1 MLPSSLFACSI
12 PQSFTAIL
20 CTAIFELITIEPV
33 FIPLLIYIT
42 SVKRYQ
48 HMNSSRYYLLTFL
61 TQITSA
67 GRQLYSVVKLV
78 IAIMTTLVKY
88 SVALVFKLTNKSR
101 LFEITFHFY
110 LLLTKWNSST
120 LMKKKK
126 KYKYFKGI
134 MI

>member
-12 PQSFTAIL
+12 PQSFTAIF

-48 HMNSSRYYLLTFL
+48 LNSSRYYLLTFL
-61 TQITSA
+61 TQIASA

-78 IAIMTTLVKY
+78 IAIMTTLLKY
-88 SVALVFKLTNKSR
+88 SVALMFKLTNKSR
-101 LFEITFHFY
+101 LFEITFHFC
-110 LLLTKWNSST
+110 LLLT
-120 LMKKKK
+120 
-126 KYKYFKGI
+126 I
-134 MI
+134 